1 MAVIS
6 GKGIREGNLVSEYI
20 APIQF
25 QPAGIDLS
33 LKEVHSLED
42 AGRIDFDNSK
52 RKLSGTKKIEF
63 GADGSVHLPAGC
75 YKVIYNEYVKI
86 PKDCIALAYTRSSL
100 LRCGAYLQ
108 CAVWDPGYEGRSE
121 SLLVVGNKN
130 GIVLEK
136 NARIVQ
142 LVFVKME
149 SEAHEGYS
157 GKYQKE
163 NK

>member
-1 MAVIS
+1 MAVLPGKKIS
-6 GKGIREGNLVSEYI
+6 EKNLVSDYV
-20 APIQF
+20 APLQF

-33 LKEVHSLED
+33 LKEVHALSD
-42 AGRIDFDNSK
+42 AGMVDFSNEKRRLSK
-52 RKLSGTKKIEF
+52 TEKIEF
-63 GADGSVHLPAGC
+63 GEDGAVKLAPGA
-75 YKVIYNEYVKI
+75 YKVIYNEYVRI

-121 SLLVVGNKN
+121 SLLVVGNRN
-130 GIVLEK
+130 GITLEK
-136 NARIVQ
+136 DARIVQ
-142 LVFVKME
+142 LVFFRME
-149 SEAHEGYS
+149 GEAHEGYS

>member
-1 MAVIS
+1 MAVLPGKKIS
-6 GKGIREGNLVSEYI
+6 ESQLVSEYI
-20 APIQF
+20 APLQF

-33 LKEVHSLED
+33 LKEVHSLLD
-42 AGRIDFDNSK
+42 AGHVDFDNSK
-52 RKLSGTKKIEF
+52 RKLSGTGKIEF
-63 GADGSVHLPAGC
+63 GDGGSLHLQAGC
-75 YKVIYNEYVKI
+75 YKVIYNEYVRI

-130 GIVLEK
+130 GITLEK

-142 LVFVKME
+142 LVFFRME
-149 SEAHEGYS
+149 TEAEKGYE
-157 GKYQKE
+157 GKYKGE